1 MRRFHIYIGF
11 IVWLL
16 TSLFAVSCTDELE
29 GNGYTPNSSSNLQVL
44 VPLVHSNGTR
54 AGESD
59 PAENLTYNA
68 TEEECRINS
77 LRLFAFPIDGK
88 GTLLNEYLGA
98 PGTSF
103 YEPGNFEG
111 GVDVATYTLRIDP
124 GTYRIY
130 VVANIEDVLKD
141 QPIDTEDKLKKV
153 VLNYLP
159 EGKPGM
165 PACGNIP
172 MIYEP
177 LKDTNITG
185 DSKTTDIVANL
196 KFTCV
201 KVKLNLLF
209 DPADSEMQEALKTNG
224 LKINDITANNL
235 SQSTSL
241 VWGGKFY
248 ASDKEDVSGIIS
260 PQIMYKQSSEASAA
274 GSFFS
279 DWTRDDTNKNK
290 SNADVITAVGTAAA
304 APSNIKDK
312 WLFQGT
318 YYLPERYIK
327 TNDQQS
333 FLTLSGKI
341 GANDNSYNIPLGHT
355 DNPSKPRTFPRGIY
369 YEIIGNIKSLG
380 NITLDGKTFIKPWE
394 PTSID
399 ADFSHTTLWVNKTSA
414 QITSIEEDSISYKSN
429 WVNVEFGC
437 DEIVDGKPLV
447 VEAKR
452 DAVNHII
459 TFRINP
465 EIPMSAY
472 GNGEGQFH
480 PKGKTKIWLKANN
493 LKKYLDVVYDVAP
506 YFEVE
511 PIEVVIYWGE
521 NNNTKVFDWETN
533 LGGLVL
539 PTGEH
544 KIGNSII
551 SVAYAKGYGENNAI
565 GQFTVT
571 ATTDPVTTTVH
582 TFAVR
587 SKDSYGGVSREQNIK
602 VTVRPPVKDYRIYF
616 RAINDR
622 AWDRKLDGKSH
633 EVLFNM
639 PILSEST
646 GTGENDRNWND
657 GWLAPWNYEEDWSS
671 GNYVGTWPDKW
682 NNDGNK
688 PSAKNHNIWLYTQ
701 KGETTDG
708 IIPESNV
715 WHFIN
720 GDWDKGLAM
729 TADYNNT
736 GWYYYDLP
744 ENEKGYQVDKDT
756 KKKLPSSTIKYPK
769 PGETLMIFYNN
780 QYPNTH
786 LHRCPHHLEPGITL
800 FNYEDKEGWVLY
812 DPTSEPYYRVYDE
825 KPIVEDVNYTIYTR
839 YTIDYW
845 YIKYG
850 VAANGS
856 SDNKLILGTFTVY
869 DRNYNTNHTRSLICE
884 NVGNGWYRTTV
895 KLKATVGNH
904 EKGIVLCSDQAG
916 HQGDA
921 NGIMLFGGRN
931 YERYQ
936 DTGYYDGGSWHPG
949 KPSGV

>member
-130 VVANIEDVLKD
+130 VVANMEDVLKG
-141 QPIDTEDKLKKV
+141 QTIDTEDKLKKV

-177 LKDTNITG
+177 LKDTNITS

-235 SQSTSL
+235 SQSTNL

-248 ASDKEDVSGIIS
+248 ASDKEDVSGIIG
-260 PQIMYKQSSEASAA
+260 PKIMYKQSSEASAA

-279 DWTRDDTNKNK
+279 NWTRDDTNKNK

-304 APSNIKDK
+304 TPSNIKDK

-333 FLTLSGKI
+333 FLTLSSMI
-341 GANDNSYNIPLGHT
+341 GANVNSYNIPLGHT
-355 DNPSKPRTFPRGIY
+355 DNPEAGSRRTFPRGTY
-369 YEIIGNIKSLG
+369 YEIIGKIKSLG
-380 NITLDGKTFIKPWE
+380 NMTLNCNVSVEDWTPV
-394 PTSID
+394 TID

-429 WVNVEFGC
+429 WVNVVFGC

-447 VEAKR
+447 VEDKR
-452 DAVNHII
+452 DEVNHII

-472 GNGEGQFH
+472 GKGKGQFP

-493 LKKYLDVVYDVAP
+493 LKKYLDVDYNVEP
-506 YFEVE
+506 LFEVD
-511 PIEVVIYWGE
+511 PLEVIIYYE
-521 NNNTKVFDWETN
+521 ASAKTNTKVFTWVTN
-533 LGGLVL
+533 LGGIVL
-539 PTGEH
+539 PDNLT
-544 KIGNSII
+544 SII
-551 SVAYAKGYGENNAI
+551 GKSTIKISKPSDENAPKGTFQVE
-565 GQFTVT
+565 

-582 TFAVR
+582 TFRVH
-587 SKDSYGGVSREQNIK
+587 SKDSYNSNYKYRDIK
-602 VTVRPPVKDYRIYF
+602 VTVRPPVDDYRIYF

-622 AWDRKLDGKSH
+622 SSNNGKFGTNQFQGILD
-633 EVLFNM
+633 EYY
-639 PILSEST
+639 
-646 GTGENDRNWND
+646 GTGDNNNNWND
-657 GWLAPWNYEEDWSS
+657 SWRGEGWDNGIQTSR
-671 GNYVGTWPDKW
+671 
-682 NNDGNK
+682 
-688 PSAKNHNIWLYTQ
+688 HNVYIYSQ
-701 KGETTDG
+701 KGETTG
-708 IIPESNV
+708 TAIPKENV
-715 WHFIN
+715 WYFN
-720 GDWDKGLAM
+720 NKYNEPSGMKGDTNNPGWYYKDMDFNAKGYRWDKGDGQE
-729 TADYNNT
+729 TT
-736 GWYYYDLP
+736 P
-744 ENEKGYQVDKDT
+744 
-756 KKKLPSSTIKYPK
+756 IK
-769 PGETLMIFYNN
+769 PGETLMIFYSFNN
-780 QYPNTH
+780 DGAD
-786 LHRCPHHLEPGITL
+786 LHRCPQHMAPGIPL
-800 FNYEDKEGWVLY
+800 FNYEDREGWILY
-812 DPTSEPYYRVYDE
+812 DPTTDPYYRIFDE
-825 KPIVEDVNYTIYTR
+825 KPIVKDINYVVYTKNKVLG
-839 YTIDYW
+839 W
-845 YIKYG
+845 AFKFG
-850 VAANGS
+850 VATDNPTSSGS
-856 SDNKLILGTFTVY
+856 NDQYEHWDNTWDGHSAKSFK
-869 DRNYNTNHTRSLICE
+869 SE
-884 NVGNGWYRTTV
+884 QVGGWWKTTIR
-895 KLKATVGNH
+895 LKAVDGYH
-904 EKGIVLCSDQAG
+904 EKGIVLQFEKDVY
-916 HQGDA
+916 DEKYT
-921 NGIMLFGGRN
+921 LFGGRS
-931 YERYQ
+931 YEKYK
-936 DTGYYDGGSWHPG
+936 DTGYYDNNSWHHG

>member
-130 VVANIEDVLKD
+130 VVANMEDVLKA
-141 QPIDTEDKLKKV
+141 QETIDTEDKLKKV

-248 ASDKEDVSGIIS
+248 ASDKEDVSGIIG
-260 PQIMYKQSSEASAA
+260 PKIMYKQSSEASAA

-304 APSNIKDK
+304 APSTIKDK

-333 FLTLSGKI
+333 FLTLSSMI

-355 DNPSKPRTFPRGIY
+355 DNPEAGSCRTFPRGTY
-369 YEIIGNIKSLG
+369 YEIIGKIKSLG
-380 NITLDGKTFIKPWE
+380 NMTLDCNVSVEDWTPV
-394 PTSID
+394 TID

-437 DEIVDGKPLV
+437 DAIVDGKPLV
-447 VEAKR
+447 VVDKR
-452 DAVNHII
+452 DEVNHII

-472 GNGEGQFH
+472 GDGEGKFP

-493 LKKYLDVVYDVAP
+493 LKKYLDVDYNVEP
-506 YFEVE
+506 LFEVD
-511 PIEVVIYWGE
+511 PLEVIIYYE
-521 NNNTKVFDWETN
+521 ASAKTNTKVFTWVTN
-533 LGGLVL
+533 LGGIVL
-539 PTGEH
+539 PNEQTST
-544 KIGNSII
+544 IGKSTISI
-551 SVAYAKGYGENNAI
+551 SKPSDENAPKGTFQVE
-565 GQFTVT
+565 
-571 ATTDPVTTTVH
+571 ATTDPGTTTVH
-582 TFAVR
+582 TFRVH
-587 SKDSYGGVSREQNIK
+587 SKDSYNSNYKYRDIK
-602 VTVRPPVKDYRIYF
+602 VTVRPPVDNYRIYF

-622 AWDRKLDGKSH
+622 SSNSSNNDKFKTNQFQGILD
-633 EVLFNM
+633 EYY
-639 PILSEST
+639 
-646 GTGENDRNWND
+646 GTGDNNNNWND
-657 GWLAPWNYEEDWSS
+657 SWS
-671 GNYVGTWPDKW
+671 WD
-682 NNDGNK
+682 NK
-688 PSAKNHNIWLYTQ
+688 MQTSRHNVYIYSQ
-701 KGETTDG
+701 KGETTG
-708 IIPESNV
+708 TAIPKENV
-715 WHFIN
+715 WYFN
-720 GDWDKGLAM
+720 GR
-729 TADYNNT
+729 YNNPSGMT
-736 GWYYYDLP
+736 GDTNNPGWYYQDMDF
-744 ENEKGYQVDKDT
+744 NAKGYRLDKGDGQET
-756 KKKLPSSTIKYPK
+756 TPIK
-769 PGETLMIFYNN
+769 PGETLMIFYSFINDGAD
-780 QYPNTH
+780 
-786 LHRCPHHLEPGITL
+786 LHRCPQHMAPGIPL
-800 FNYEDKEGWVLY
+800 FNYEDREGWILY
-812 DPTSEPYYRVYDE
+812 DPTTDPYYRIFDE
-825 KPIVEDVNYTIYTR
+825 KPIVKDINYVVYTKNKVLG
-839 YTIDYW
+839 W
-845 YIKYG
+845 AFKFG
-850 VAANGS
+850 VATDNPTS
-856 SDNKLILGTFTVY
+856 SESNDQYVHWDNTWDGHSAKSFTSVQ
-869 DRNYNTNHTRSLICE
+869 
-884 NVGNGWYRTTV
+884 VGGWWKTTIR
-895 KLKATVGNH
+895 LKAVDGYH
-904 EKGIVLCSDQAG
+904 EKGIVLQFEK
-916 HQGDA
+916 DA
-921 NGIMLFGGRN
+921 YEEKYTLFGGRS
-931 YERYQ
+931 YEKYN
-936 DTGYYDGGSWHPG
+936 DTGYYDNDRWYPG
-949 KPSGV
+949 KPSDV

>member
-16 TSLFAVSCTDELE
+16 TSLFAVSCNDELE
-29 GNGYTPNSSSNLQVL
+29 GNGYSFNSSGNLQVL

-130 VVANIEDVLKD
+130 VVANMEDVLKD
-141 QPIDTEDKLKKV
+141 QTIDTEDKLKKV
-153 VLNYLP
+153 VLNYIP

-209 DPADSEMQEALKTNG
+209 DPTDSEMQEALKTNG

-260 PQIMYKQSSEASAA
+260 SNMYKQSSEASAA

-318 YYLPERYIK
+318 YYLPERYIQ

-333 FLTLSGKI
+333 FLTLSSMI

-355 DNPSKPRTFPRGIY
+355 DNPEAEPRRTFPRGTY
-369 YEIIGNIKSLG
+369 YEIIGKIKSLG
-380 NITLDGKTFIKPWE
+380 NMTLNCNVSVEDWTPV
-394 PTSID
+394 TID

-437 DEIVDGKPLV
+437 DKIVDGKPLV
-447 VEAKR
+447 VVDKR
-452 DAVNHII
+452 DEVNHII

-472 GNGEGQFH
+472 GDGEGKFP

-493 LKKYLDVVYDVAP
+493 LKKYLDVDYNVEP
-506 YFEVE
+506 LFEVD
-511 PIEVVIYWGE
+511 PLEVIIYYE
-521 NNNTKVFDWETN
+521 AKAETNTKVFTWVTN
-533 LGGLVL
+533 LGGIVL
-539 PTGEH
+539 PDNLT
-544 KIGNSII
+544 SII
-551 SVAYAKGYGENNAI
+551 GSSTIKISKPSDENAPKGTFQVE
-565 GQFTVT
+565 
-571 ATTDPVTTTVH
+571 ATTDPGTTTVH
-582 TFAVR
+582 TFRVH
-587 SKDSYGGVSREQNIK
+587 SKDLYNSNNKYRDIK
-602 VTVRPPVKDYRIYF
+602 VTVRPPVDNYRIYF

-622 AWDRKLDGKSH
+622 SSNKDK
-633 EVLFNM
+633 FNTNQFQG
-639 PILSEST
+639 ILEEYY
-646 GTGENDRNWND
+646 GTGDNNNNWND
-657 GWLAPWNYEEDWSS
+657 SWRGEGWD
-671 GNYVGTWPDKW
+671 
-682 NNDGNK
+682 NK
-688 PSAKNHNIWLYTQ
+688 IQTSRHNVYIYSQ
-701 KGETTDG
+701 KGETTG
-708 IIPESNV
+708 TAIPKENV
-715 WHFIN
+715 WYFN
-720 GDWDKGLAM
+720 NRYNQPSGMTGDTNNPGWYYKDMDFNAKGYRWDKGDGQE
-729 TADYNNT
+729 TT
-736 GWYYYDLP
+736 P
-744 ENEKGYQVDKDT
+744 
-756 KKKLPSSTIKYPK
+756 IK
-769 PGETLMIFYNN
+769 PGETLMIFYSFNN
-780 QYPNTH
+780 DGAD
-786 LHRCPHHLEPGITL
+786 LHRCPHHMAPGIPL
-800 FNYEDKEGWVLY
+800 FNYEDREGWILY
-812 DPTSEPYYRVYDE
+812 DPTTDPYYRIFDE
-825 KPIVEDVNYTIYTR
+825 KPIVKDINYVVYTKNKVLG
-839 YTIDYW
+839 W
-845 YIKYG
+845 AFKFG
-850 VAANGS
+850 VATDNPTS
-856 SDNKLILGTFTVY
+856 SGNNSQYKHWDNTWDGHSAKSFK
-869 DRNYNTNHTRSLICE
+869 SE
-884 NVGNGWYRTTV
+884 QVGGWWKTTIR
-895 KLKATVGNH
+895 LKAVDGYH
-904 EKGIVLCSDQAG
+904 EKGIVLQFEKDVYEEKYT
-916 HQGDA
+916 
-921 NGIMLFGGRN
+921 LFGGRS
-931 YERYQ
+931 YEKYN
-936 DTGYYDGGSWHPG
+936 DTGYYDNGNWHPG
-949 KPSGV
+949 KPSDV

>member
-29 GNGYTPNSSSNLQVL
+29 GNGYTPNSSGNLQVL

-77 LRLFAFPIDGK
+77 LRLFAFPINGK

-130 VVANIEDVLKD
+130 VVANMEDVLKD
-141 QPIDTEDKLKKV
+141 QTIDTEDKLKKV

-209 DPADSEMQEALKTNG
+209 DPADPEMQEALKTNG

-248 ASDKEDVSGIIS
+248 ASDKEDVSGIIRS
-260 PQIMYKQSSEASAA
+260 KMYKQSSEASAA

-279 DWTRDDTNKNK
+279 DWTRDDKNK

-333 FLTLSGKI
+333 FLTLSSMI
-341 GANDNSYNIPLGHT
+341 GTNDNSYNIPLGHT
-355 DNPSKPRTFPRGIY
+355 DNPEKPRTFPRGTY
-369 YEIIGNIKSLG
+369 YEIIGNLKTIG
-380 NITLDGKTFIKPWE
+380 NITLDCQIYVEDWKPADL
-394 PTSID
+394 D
-399 ADFSHTTLWVNKTSA
+399 ADFSHTTLWVNKTRA
-414 QITSIEEDSISYKSN
+414 QITSIEEDYISYKSN
-429 WVNVEFGC
+429 WVKVEFGC

-447 VEAKR
+447 VEDKR
-452 DAVNHII
+452 DEVNHII

-465 EIPMSAY
+465 EIPRVLMEIGKVNFLRKERPRY
-472 GNGEGQFH
+472 G
-480 PKGKTKIWLKANN
+480 
-493 LKKYLDVVYDVAP
+493 
-506 YFEVE
+506 
-511 PIEVVIYWGE
+511 
-521 NNNTKVFDWETN
+521 
-533 LGGLVL
+533 
-539 PTGEH
+539 
-544 KIGNSII
+544 
-551 SVAYAKGYGENNAI
+551 
-565 GQFTVT
+565 
-571 ATTDPVTTTVH
+571 
-582 TFAVR
+582 
-587 SKDSYGGVSREQNIK
+587 
-602 VTVRPPVKDYRIYF
+602 
-616 RAINDR
+616 
-622 AWDRKLDGKSH
+622 
-633 EVLFNM
+633 
-639 PILSEST
+639 
-646 GTGENDRNWND
+646 
-657 GWLAPWNYEEDWSS
+657 
-671 GNYVGTWPDKW
+671 
-682 NNDGNK
+682 
-688 PSAKNHNIWLYTQ
+688 
-701 KGETTDG
+701 
-708 IIPESNV
+708 
-715 WHFIN
+715 
-720 GDWDKGLAM
+720 
-729 TADYNNT
+729 
-736 GWYYYDLP
+736 
-744 ENEKGYQVDKDT
+744 
-756 KKKLPSSTIKYPK
+756 
-769 PGETLMIFYNN
+769 
-780 QYPNTH
+780 
-786 LHRCPHHLEPGITL
+786 
-800 FNYEDKEGWVLY
+800 
-812 DPTSEPYYRVYDE
+812 
-825 KPIVEDVNYTIYTR
+825 
-839 YTIDYW
+839 
-845 YIKYG
+845 
-850 VAANGS
+850 
-856 SDNKLILGTFTVY
+856 
-869 DRNYNTNHTRSLICE
+869 
-884 NVGNGWYRTTV
+884 
-895 KLKATVGNH
+895 
-904 EKGIVLCSDQAG
+904 
-916 HQGDA
+916 
-921 NGIMLFGGRN
+921 
-931 YERYQ
+931 
-936 DTGYYDGGSWHPG
+936 
-949 KPSGV
+949 

>member
-130 VVANIEDVLKD
+130 VVANMEDVLKA
-141 QPIDTEDKLKKV
+141 QETIDTEDKLKKV

-248 ASDKEDVSGIIS
+248 ASDKEDVSGIIG
-260 PQIMYKQSSEASAA
+260 PKIMYKQSSEASAA

-279 DWTRDDTNKNK
+279 NWTRDDSNKNK

-304 APSNIKDK
+304 APSKIKDK

-333 FLTLSGKI
+333 FLTLSSMI

-355 DNPSKPRTFPRGIY
+355 DNPEKPRRTFPRGTY
-369 YEIIGNIKSLG
+369 YEIIGKIKSLG
-380 NITLDGKTFIKPWE
+380 NMTLDCNVSVEDWTPV
-394 PTSID
+394 TID

-437 DEIVDGKPLV
+437 DAIVDGKPLV
-447 VEAKR
+447 VVDKR
-452 DAVNHII
+452 DEVNHII

-472 GNGEGQFH
+472 GEGKFP
-480 PKGKTKIWLKANN
+480 PKGTTKIWLKANN
-493 LKKYLDVVYDVAP
+493 LKKYLDVDYNVEP
-506 YFEVE
+506 LFEVD
-511 PIEVVIYWGE
+511 PLEVIIYYE
-521 NNNTKVFDWETN
+521 ASAKTNTKVFTWVTN
-533 LGGLVL
+533 LGGIVL
-539 PTGEH
+539 PDELTSTIGSSTI
-544 KIGNSII
+544 KISKPSDEN
-551 SVAYAKGYGENNAI
+551 APKGTFQVE
-565 GQFTVT
+565 
-571 ATTDPVTTTVH
+571 ATTDPGTTTVH
-582 TFAVR
+582 TFRVH
-587 SKDSYGGVSREQNIK
+587 SKDLYNSNNKYRDIK
-602 VTVRPPVKDYRIYF
+602 VTVRPPVDNYRIYF

-622 AWDRKLDGKSH
+622 SSNNGK
-633 EVLFNM
+633 FNTNQFQG
-639 PILSEST
+639 ILPEYY
-646 GTGENDRNWND
+646 GTGDNNNNWND
-657 GWLAPWNYEEDWSS
+657 SWS
-671 GNYVGTWPDKW
+671 WD
-682 NNDGNK
+682 NK
-688 PSAKNHNIWLYTQ
+688 MQKSRHNVYIYSQ
-701 KGETTDG
+701 KGETTG
-708 IIPESNV
+708 TAIPKENV
-715 WHFIN
+715 WYFTN
-720 GDWDKGLAM
+720 RYNNPSGMTGDTNNPGWYYKDMDFNAKGYRWDKG
-729 TADYNNT
+729 D
-736 GWYYYDLP
+736 GP
-744 ENEKGYQVDKDT
+744 ET
-756 KKKLPSSTIKYPK
+756 TPIK
-769 PGETLMIFYNN
+769 PGETLMIFYSFINDGAD
-780 QYPNTH
+780 
-786 LHRCPHHLEPGITL
+786 LHRCPQHMAPGIPL
-800 FNYEDKEGWVLY
+800 FNYEDREGWILY
-812 DPTSEPYYRVYDE
+812 DPTTDPYYRIFDE
-825 KPIVEDVNYTIYTR
+825 KPIVKDINYVVYTKNKVLG
-839 YTIDYW
+839 W
-845 YIKYG
+845 AFKFG
-850 VAANGS
+850 VATDNPTSSGS
-856 SDNKLILGTFTVY
+856 NDQYVHWDNTWDGHSAKSFK
-869 DRNYNTNHTRSLICE
+869 SE
-884 NVGNGWYRTTV
+884 QVGDWWKTTIR
-895 KLKATVGNH
+895 LKAVDGYH
-904 EKGIVLCSDQAG
+904 EKGIVLQFEK
-916 HQGDA
+916 DA
-921 NGIMLFGGRN
+921 YEEKYTLFGGRS
-931 YERYQ
+931 YEKYN
-936 DTGYYDGGSWHPG
+936 DTGYYDNDSWHPG
-949 KPSGV
+949 IPSGV

>member
-130 VVANIEDVLKD
+130 VVANMEDVLKA
-141 QPIDTEDKLKKV
+141 QETIDTEDKLKKV

-248 ASDKEDVSGIIS
+248 ASDKEDVSGIIG
-260 PQIMYKQSSEASAA
+260 PKIMYKQSSEASAA

-279 DWTRDDTNKNK
+279 NWTRDDTNKNK

-304 APSNIKDK
+304 TPSNIKDK

-333 FLTLSGKI
+333 FLTLSSKI

-355 DNPSKPRTFPRGIY
+355 DNPEAGSCRTFPRGTY
-369 YEIIGNIKSLG
+369 YEIIGKIKSLG
-380 NITLDGKTFIKPWE
+380 NMTLNCNVSVKDWTPV
-394 PTSID
+394 TID

-437 DEIVDGKPLV
+437 DAIVDGKPLV
-447 VEAKR
+447 VVDKR
-452 DAVNHII
+452 DEVNHII

-472 GNGEGQFH
+472 GDGEGKFP

-493 LKKYLDVVYDVAP
+493 LKKYLDVDYNVEP
-506 YFEVE
+506 LFEVD
-511 PIEVVIYWGE
+511 PLEVIIYYE
-521 NNNTKVFDWETN
+521 ASAKTNTKVFTWVTN
-533 LGGLVL
+533 LGGIVL
-539 PTGEH
+539 PNEQTST
-544 KIGNSII
+544 IGSSTINI
-551 SVAYAKGYGENNAI
+551 SKPSDENAPKGTFQVE
-565 GQFTVT
+565 
-571 ATTDPVTTTVH
+571 ATTDPGTTTVH
-582 TFAVR
+582 TFRVH
-587 SKDSYGGVSREQNIK
+587 SKDSYNSNYKYRDIK
-602 VTVRPPVKDYRIYF
+602 VTVRPPVDNYRIYF

-622 AWDRKLDGKSH
+622 SSNSSNNDKFKTNQFQGILD
-633 EVLFNM
+633 EYY
-639 PILSEST
+639 
-646 GTGENDRNWND
+646 GTGDNNNNWND
-657 GWLAPWNYEEDWSS
+657 SWS
-671 GNYVGTWPDKW
+671 WD
-682 NNDGNK
+682 NK
-688 PSAKNHNIWLYTQ
+688 MQTSRHNVYIYSQ
-701 KGETTDG
+701 KGETTG
-708 IIPESNV
+708 TAIPKENV
-715 WHFIN
+715 WYFN
-720 GDWDKGLAM
+720 GR
-729 TADYNNT
+729 YNNPSGMT
-736 GWYYYDLP
+736 GDTNNPGWYYQDMDF
-744 ENEKGYQVDKDT
+744 NAKGYRLDKGDGQET
-756 KKKLPSSTIKYPK
+756 TPIK
-769 PGETLMIFYNN
+769 PGETLMIFYSFINDGAD
-780 QYPNTH
+780 
-786 LHRCPHHLEPGITL
+786 LHRCPQHMAPGIPL
-800 FNYEDKEGWVLY
+800 FNYEDREGWILY
-812 DPTSEPYYRVYDE
+812 DPTTDPYYRIFDE
-825 KPIVEDVNYTIYTR
+825 KPIVKDINYVVYTKKKVLG
-839 YTIDYW
+839 W
-845 YIKYG
+845 AFKFG
-850 VAANGS
+850 VATDNPTSSGS
-856 SDNKLILGTFTVY
+856 NDQYVHWDNTWDGHSAKSFK
-869 DRNYNTNHTRSLICE
+869 SE
-884 NVGNGWYRTTV
+884 QVGGWWKTTIR
-895 KLKATVGNH
+895 LKAVDGYH
-904 EKGIVLCSDQAG
+904 EKGIVLQFEK
-916 HQGDA
+916 DA
-921 NGIMLFGGRN
+921 YDEKYTLFGGRS
-931 YERYQ
+931 YEKYN
-936 DTGYYDGGSWHPG
+936 DTGYYDNNSWHPDI
-949 KPSGV
+949 PSGV

>member
-130 VVANIEDVLKD
+130 VVANMEDVLKG
-141 QPIDTEDKLKKV
+141 QTIDTEDKLKKV

-177 LKDTNITG
+177 LKDTNITS

-248 ASDKEDVSGIIS
+248 ASDKEDVSGIIG
-260 PQIMYKQSSEASAA
+260 PKIMYKQSSEASAA

-279 DWTRDDTNKNK
+279 NWTRDDTNKNK

-333 FLTLSGKI
+333 FLTLSSMI

-355 DNPSKPRTFPRGIY
+355 DNPEEPRRTFPRGTY
-369 YEIIGNIKSLG
+369 YEIIGNLKTIG
-380 NITLDGKTFIKPWE
+380 NITLDCQIYVEDWKPADL
-394 PTSID
+394 D

-437 DEIVDGKPLV
+437 DAIVDGKPLV
-447 VEAKR
+447 VVDKR
-452 DAVNHII
+452 DEVNHII

-472 GNGEGQFH
+472 GNGEGKFP

-493 LKKYLDVVYDVAP
+493 LKKYLDVDYNVEP
-506 YFEVE
+506 LFEVD
-511 PIEVVIYWGE
+511 PLEVIIYYE
-521 NNNTKVFDWETN
+521 ASAKTNTKVFTWVTN
-533 LGGLVL
+533 LGGIVL
-539 PTGEH
+539 PDNLTSTIGSSTI
-544 KIGNSII
+544 KISKPSDEN
-551 SVAYAKGYGENNAI
+551 APKGTFQVE
-565 GQFTVT
+565 
-571 ATTDPVTTTVH
+571 ATTDPGTTTVH
-582 TFAVR
+582 TFRVH
-587 SKDSYGGVSREQNIK
+587 SKDLYNRNNKYRDIK
-602 VTVRPPVKDYRIYF
+602 VTVRPPVDNYRIYF

-622 AWDRKLDGKSH
+622 SSNKDK
-633 EVLFNM
+633 FNTNQFQG
-639 PILSEST
+639 ILEEYY
-646 GTGENDRNWND
+646 GTGDNNNNWND
-657 GWLAPWNYEEDWSS
+657 SWRGEGWD
-671 GNYVGTWPDKW
+671 
-682 NNDGNK
+682 NK
-688 PSAKNHNIWLYTQ
+688 IQTSRHNVYIYSQ
-701 KGETTDG
+701 KGETTG
-708 IIPESNV
+708 TAIPKEDV
-715 WHFIN
+715 WYFNNRYKDLN
-720 GDWDKGLAM
+720 GMTGDTNNPGWYYKDMDFNAKGYRWDKGDGQE
-729 TADYNNT
+729 TT
-736 GWYYYDLP
+736 P
-744 ENEKGYQVDKDT
+744 
-756 KKKLPSSTIKYPK
+756 IK
-769 PGETLMIFYNN
+769 PGETLMIFYSFNN
-780 QYPNTH
+780 DGAD
-786 LHRCPHHLEPGITL
+786 LHRCPQHMAPGIPL
-800 FNYEDKEGWVLY
+800 FNYEDREGWILY
-812 DPTSEPYYRVYDE
+812 DPTTDPYYRIFDE
-825 KPIVEDVNYTIYTR
+825 KPIVKDINYVVYTKNEVLG
-839 YTIDYW
+839 W
-845 YIKYG
+845 AFKFG
-850 VAANGS
+850 VATDNPTS
-856 SDNKLILGTFTVY
+856 SGDNKQY
-869 DRNYNTNHTRSLICE
+869 EHWDNTWDGHSAKSFKSVQE
-884 NVGNGWYRTTV
+884 GGWWKTTIR
-895 KLKATVGNH
+895 LKAVDGYH
-904 EKGIVLCSDQAG
+904 EKGIVLQFEK
-916 HQGDA
+916 DA
-921 NGIMLFGGRN
+921 YDEKYTLFGGRS
-931 YERYQ
+931 YEKYN
-936 DTGYYDGGSWHPG
+936 DTGYYDNNSWHPG
-949 KPSGV
+949 IPSGV